1 MPAEAAAR
9 RRSSM
14 RASGSLHLRGVRG
27 EAIWAQGDERPTD
40 KLPYRAFEGTYGRA
54 AIAEV

>member
-1 MPAEAAAR
+1 
-9 RRSSM
+9 M

-54 AIAEV
+54 TIAEV